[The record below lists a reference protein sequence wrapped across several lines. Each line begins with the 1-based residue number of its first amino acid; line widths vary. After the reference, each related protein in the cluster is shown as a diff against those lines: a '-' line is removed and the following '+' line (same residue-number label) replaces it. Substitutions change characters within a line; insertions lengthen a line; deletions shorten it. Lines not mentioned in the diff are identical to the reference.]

1 MLQFS
6 CCCCRET
13 FQVFT
18 FLNYNF
24 L

>member
-1 MLQFS
+1 MLQLG

-13 FQVFT
+13 FQVIT
-18 FLNYNF
+18 SPNINL